1 MIILK
6 NKNNLQEVTRW
17 QMINS
22 GRQKSPDRFAKRVNY
37 SPKDFRTVDFEDL
50 FSEDRFTWRTRV
62 HGEDNYIV
70 TISFE
75 GAFEYLK
82 YNLSSMRGKNRWKRI
97 TLNMVAEALSK
108 SLDNEDL
115 YVDCSCPDFCLEES
129 TPLKLLNGE
138 VHTIK
143 DIYNMFKDNKELWVY
158 STDENGDFKP
168 GKVTD
173 VWISGQVTELI
184 KITLDN
190 GKSITTTPNHR
201 YMLRNGEYK
210 EAENLEIG
218 QSLMPLYFSYHNG
231 YENVMLN
238 SKVKSFVSVYKTVA
252 NELLSEK
259 IEEAKLRSKE
269 ENIAIHHSD
278 FNKLNNYPSNLK
290 PMGVQEHWIYHA
302 NHIKDNPKLL
312 KKWQDAG
319 HEYWRTDEGRK
330 RKSEEM
336 KRNISKYWD
345 NLDEEGR
352 KAHLIKNK
360 MTEQGRASV
369 SNHKKEYWAN
379 LDEKSKKEHAKK
391 FNELVN
397 LSGKAA
403 KAVKA
408 YWKNMSA
415 EEYKAKCKSIS
426 EQVKAHPATTTEKKR
441 KANSINGK
449 KAIVHMN
456 EQKIFSVLTK
466 LVKNNLVINE
476 ENYEKM
482 RPSCYPHY
490 QTAKSMGA
498 LDKFNHK
505 VKSIEIIHLDT
516 PVNVY
521 DLTVDKYNNFYVD
534 AGVVL
539 HNCYRF
545 AFWATQADCKYGLQ
559 QNTPPKV
566 RNVNNNKGYVCKHLL
581 ALLYGKRWVRSAAK
595 AWLDYMRA
603 NPDLTEYY
611 IWNKQMESDYDEDDF
626 DDDDLDD
633 NDDI

>member
-115 YVDCSCPDFCLEES
+115 YVDCSCPDF
-129 TPLKLLNGE
+129 K
-138 VHTIK
+138 
-143 DIYNMFKDNKELWVY
+143 
-158 STDENGDFKP
+158 
-168 GKVTD
+168 
-173 VWISGQVTELI
+173 
-184 KITLDN
+184 
-190 GKSITTTPNHR
+190 
-201 YMLRNGEYK
+201 
-210 EAENLEIG
+210 
-218 QSLMPLYFSYHNG
+218 
-231 YENVMLN
+231 
-238 SKVKSFVSVYKTVA
+238 
-252 NELLSEK
+252 
-259 IEEAKLRSKE
+259 
-269 ENIAIHHSD
+269 
-278 FNKLNNYPSNLK
+278 
-290 PMGVQEHWIYHA
+290 
-302 NHIKDNPKLL
+302 
-312 KKWQDAG
+312 
-319 HEYWRTDEGRK
+319 
-330 RKSEEM
+330 
-336 KRNISKYWD
+336 
-345 NLDEEGR
+345 
-352 KAHLIKNK
+352 
-360 MTEQGRASV
+360 
-369 SNHKKEYWAN
+369 
-379 LDEKSKKEHAKK
+379 
-391 FNELVN
+391 
-397 LSGKAA
+397 
-403 KAVKA
+403 
-408 YWKNMSA
+408 
-415 EEYKAKCKSIS
+415 
-426 EQVKAHPATTTEKKR
+426 
-441 KANSINGK
+441 
-449 KAIVHMN
+449 
-456 EQKIFSVLTK
+456 
-466 LVKNNLVINE
+466 
-476 ENYEKM
+476 
-482 RPSCYPHY
+482 
-490 QTAKSMGA
+490 
-498 LDKFNHK
+498 
-505 VKSIEIIHLDT
+505 
-516 PVNVY
+516 
-521 DLTVDKYNNFYVD
+521 
-534 AGVVL
+534 
-539 HNCYRF
+539 YRF

>member
-1 MIILK
+1 MIILNHK
-6 NKNNLQEVTRW
+6 SNLHEVTRW
-17 QMINS
+17 QMINAS
-22 GRQKSPDRFAKRVNY
+22 RQKSPDRFAKRVKY

-50 FSEDRFTWRTRV
+50 FEEDRFTWRTRV
-62 HGEDNYIV
+62 HGEDNYIC

-97 TLNMVAEALSK
+97 TINMVAEALSK
-108 SLDNEDL
+108 SLDSEDL
-115 YVDCSCPDFCLEES
+115 YIDCTCPDFCLEEN
-129 TPLKLLNGE
+129 TLIKLLNGE
-138 VHTIK
+138 TTTIK
-143 DIYNMFKDNKELWVY
+143 DIHSKFNNGEELWVY
-158 STDENGDFKP
+158 SVDSNGDFKP
-168 GKVTD
+168 GKITD
-173 VWISGQVTELI
+173 VWISGQVKELI
-184 KITLDN
+184 KVTLDN
-190 GKSITTTPNHR
+190 GKSIITTPNHR
-201 YMLRNGEYK
+201 YMLRNGDYV
-210 EAENLEIG
+210 EADKLVIG
-218 QSLMPLYFSYHNG
+218 QSLMPLYFSYQNG

-252 NELLSEK
+252 NELLQKE
-259 IEEAKLRSKE
+259 IDEAKVRSKE
-269 ENIAIHHSD
+269 DNIAIHHSD

-290 PMGVQEHWIYHA
+290 PMGIKEHWLYHS
-302 NHIKDNPKLL
+302 NHVKDNPELL
-312 KKWQDAG
+312 KKFIEAG
-319 HEYWRTDEGRK
+319 QQYWKSAEGRK

-336 KRNISKYWD
+336 KANIQKYWD
-345 NLDEEGR
+345 SLDEEGR
-352 KAHLIKNK
+352 KLHSEKNK
-360 MTEQGRASV
+360 MTAEGRKKV
-369 SNHKKEYWAN
+369 SDSKKAYWKN

-415 EEYKAKCKSIS
+415 EEYEAKCKSIS

-456 EQKIFSVLTK
+456 EQLVFSILK
-466 LVKNNLVINE
+466 SLVDNNLIINE
-476 ENYEKM
+476 ENYEKI
-482 RPSCYPHY
+482 RPKHCLRY
-490 QTAKSMGA
+490 QTALSMGII
-498 LDKFNHK
+498 DKFNHK
-505 VKSIEIIHLDT
+505 VKSIETIKLDE

-521 DLTVDKYNNFYVD
+521 DLTIDKYNNFYVD

-545 AFWATQADCKYGLQ
+545 AFWCTQDDCKYGLQ

-611 IWNKQMESDYDEDDF
+611 IWGKKIESDYPEEDEE
-626 DDDDLDD
+626 LD
-633 NDDI
+633 NDELADNN